1 VPEDALAETRPR
13 EAGPA
18 GITVG
23 LRVPFDLLGGA
34 ARLREFVARAE
45 EAGIDRLGTG
55 DHVTF
60 KGGQGF
66 DGLVTATA
74 LTAVSNQV
82 TVQTSVYLLALRHP
96 VPVARQL
103 ATLAGL
109 APGRLLFGVGL
120 GGEDPA
126 ELRACGVDPSTR
138 GARLNEALAV
148 LQSLAAGTEV
158 TMSGRFFQLD
168 QVSIRPAPR
177 PPIPIVIGGR
187 SDAALRRTARY
198 GDGWLGLWVSPARYA
213 EATGLI
219 SQHAAEAGREF
230 TGWRH
235 AMHVWCGL
243 GADHSVARARLA
255 ATMAELYQVPFS
267 KFERY
272 CPCGAPED
280 IAASLRPY
288 VAAGCRAFNLSPVAD
303 SEEAAIEGAAAIR
316 EALCEEAR

>member
-1 VPEDALAETRPR
+1 MAEMH
-13 EAGPA
+13 AGESSSA

-34 ARLREFVARAE
+34 ARLRDFVALAE
-45 EAGIDRLGTG
+45 AAGIDRLGTG

-74 LTAVSNQV
+74 IAAVSTQV

-103 ATLAGL
+103 ATLTGL
-109 APGRLLFGVGL
+109 ARGRLLFGVGL

-126 ELRACGVDPSTR
+126 ELLACGVDPATR
-138 GARLNEALAV
+138 GARLNESLAV
-148 LQSLAAGTEV
+148 LQALADGTEV
-158 TMSGRFFQLD
+158 TMTGRFFQLD
-168 QVSIRPAPR
+168 RVSIRPAPQ

-187 SDAALRRTARY
+187 SDAALRRAARY

-213 EATGLI
+213 EATDLI
-219 SQHAAEAGREF
+219 SQHAGEAGRRF

-243 GADHSVARARLA
+243 GTDQAVARARLA
-255 ATMAELYQVPFS
+255 ATMEELYQVPFQ

-272 CPCGAPED
+272 CPCGTPED

-303 SEEAAIEGAAAIR
+303 NEEAAIEGAAAIR
-316 EALCEEAR
+316 DMLRKEAG